1 MCPYYEVKFTFSL
14 PDIEV
19 KSADHATKNVHQK
32 IKEAANQTKRRN
44 ELLGKLHA
52 DILLSDWTYVRAL
65 ALPMLSSWETWEKEK
80 SPQLLICRNCRNFI
94 LDQARLND
102 LAGWLNWLMN
112 QRPHN
117 FPVNTQYSNLLTRII
132 GFLLISDCEPPI
144 SKIHKLHREKRM
156 QQIRKLNDE
165 AVVGK
170 KTVGEGVTSEQP
182 QRDDISIFEEIVFE
196 KKNSAMAMPYQNSNN
211 NVSLDKKKRNEKPSH
226 LGSLRT
232 VVLWN
237 KAQVSTLLSGRKKV
251 ILDADFGCGK
261 TLLLKSCALHLQNSL
276 REQCSQY
283 DPFNEC
289 ADIVFVSLSSAR
301 TQV

>member
-1 MCPYYEVKFTFSL
+1 
-14 PDIEV
+14 
-19 KSADHATKNVHQK
+19 
-32 IKEAANQTKRRN
+32 
-44 ELLGKLHA
+44 
-52 DILLSDWTYVRAL
+52 
-65 ALPMLSSWETWEKEK
+65 
-80 SPQLLICRNCRNFI
+80 
-94 LDQARLND
+94 
-102 LAGWLNWLMN
+102 
-112 QRPHN
+112 
-117 FPVNTQYSNLLTRII
+117 
-132 GFLLISDCEPPI
+132 
-144 SKIHKLHREKRM
+144 M

-196 KKNSAMAMPYQNSNN
+196 EKNLAMAMPYQNSSN
-211 NVSLDKKKRNEKPSH
+211 NVPLDKKKRNEKPSH

-276 REQCSQY
+276 REQRSQY
-283 DPFNEC
+283 DTFNEST
-289 ADIVFVSLSSAR
+289 DIVFVSLSSAR